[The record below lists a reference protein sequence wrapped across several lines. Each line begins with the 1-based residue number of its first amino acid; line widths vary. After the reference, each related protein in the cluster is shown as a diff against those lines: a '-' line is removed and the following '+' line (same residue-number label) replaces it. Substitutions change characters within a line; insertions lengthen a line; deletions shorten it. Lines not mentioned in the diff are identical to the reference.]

1 MSLTFPKI
9 DYMIIDGYG
18 EVEIRQKVG
27 RFRGNL
33 DQLFIIFNP
42 NNAKRDFQIQS
53 DLFAHYRQLQ
63 ADDNQVELAKQF
75 GILQGAQFKIKYIVE
90 RQLENGSKRYEVNE

>member
-42 NNAKRDFQIQS
+42 SNARRDFQIQS
-53 DLFAHYRQLQ
+53 DMFAHFRKLQ
-63 ADDNQVELAKQF
+63 AEDDQIELAKQF
-75 GILQGAQFKIKYIVE
+75 GLMKGAQFKIRYILE
-90 RQLENGSKRYEVNE
+90 RQLENGSKKYEVNE

>member
-53 DLFAHYRQLQ
+53 DMFAHFRKLQ
-63 ADDNQVELAKQF
+63 AEGNQVELAKQF
-75 GILQGAQFKIKYIVE
+75 GILKGAQFKTKYILE
-90 RQLENGSKRYEVNE
+90 KQFENGTKKYEVNE